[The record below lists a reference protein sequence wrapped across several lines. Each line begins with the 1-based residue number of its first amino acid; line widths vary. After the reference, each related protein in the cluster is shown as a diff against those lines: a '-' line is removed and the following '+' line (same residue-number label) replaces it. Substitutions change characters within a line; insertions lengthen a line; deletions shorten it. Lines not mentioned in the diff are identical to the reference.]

1 MALKINGMESNPVK
15 ANETPAVSRVTH
27 ATAGDAAPHAP
38 HSGVE
43 ITGAARQL
51 AALEQEVRD
60 MPVIDEARVAQI
72 RSAIERGDYAIDAR
86 AVADKLLRLE
96 HDLASAAAGRKA

>member
-1 MALKINGMESNPVK
+1 MALKINGMESKPIQ

-27 ATAGDAAPHAP
+27 ATSGDAAAEGAK
-38 HSGVE
+38 SGVE

-60 MPVIDEARVAQI
+60 MPEIDEARVA
-72 RSAIERGDYAIDAR
+72 RLRAALERGDYEVDAR
-86 AVADKLLRLE
+86 AVADKLLRFE
-96 HDLASAAAGRKA
+96 RDLASLTSSGNA